1 MAEKRVKLFS
11 NTFMAAAF
19 ALGNFALLLLLMW
32 TVTDRVW
39 SRVEEVSAAILSAA
53 GGADGRPGSKKND
66 T

>member
-32 TVTDRVW
+32 TVTDEYGPEWKKYQRQYYRLYW
-39 SRVEEVSAAILSAA
+39 QS
-53 GGADGRPGSKKND
+53 GRK
-66 T
+66 TR